1 VLQCTH
7 VGKSRKTQG
16 REVAELLSLQVF
28 KKHGDMVLKD
38 VVSGHGGNGFTV
50 GLDGLS
56 GLSQPL

>member
-1 VLQCTH
+1 